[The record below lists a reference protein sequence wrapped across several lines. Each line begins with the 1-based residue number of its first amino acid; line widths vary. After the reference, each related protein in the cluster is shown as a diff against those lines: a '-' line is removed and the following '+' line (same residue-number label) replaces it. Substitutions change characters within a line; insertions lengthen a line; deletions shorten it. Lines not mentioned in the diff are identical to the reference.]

1 MKDNLLEVIQEV
13 SREKGLDEETV
24 TKVVADS
31 MVQAAQRKLPYL
43 TVEGRIHPKT
53 GKIELFHYK
62 EVVDVVEDPHNEIS
76 LLEAHEMD
84 PEAAVGDEV
93 EYQVS
98 DREIDRIARSARQF
112 MFTNVKDAERDMVV
126 DTFDKRIG
134 EIITGTVLRTEANG
148 RVALNF
154 MNRTEAYLYWREQI
168 PGERYNYGDHVKVY
182 LMDVNNNPQRAS
194 QLSISRTHP
203 GVLIKLFE
211 MEVPEIFDGI
221 VSIIHATREPGKR
234 AKISVVSND
243 DDIDPV
249 GACVGI
255 RGSRVQTIVNELSG
269 ERIDIVRWAED
280 IETYARNA
288 LAPAEIESMTINED
302 KREIKVQVE
311 PDQLS
316 LAIGRQG
323 VNVRLAS
330 KLTGYKIDVRSS
342 EPERLSI
349 EEQLD
354 IELEKVRLQR
364 EQEAADEAGTA
375 ETSPAT
381 ETEAAETEV
390 AETKTSEDATAE
402 APEAAEAVAVEETP
416 AAEEAP
422 EAAEAV
428 AVEET
433 PAAEEAPEATEAVA
447 VEETPAAE
455 EAPEAAEAV
464 AVEETPTAEEAPA
477 EEEAV
482 AEASAPAE
490 EAEVPEA
497 SAEGAEAST
506 VESAPAPEQE
516 PAVEETSEDT
526 PQAEDAEQAPSA

>member
-1 MKDNLLEVIQEV
+1 MKDNLLEVIHEV
-13 SREKGLDEETV
+13 SREKGLDEETI

-84 PEAAVGDEV
+84 PEASVGDEV

-98 DREIDRIARSARQF
+98 DREIDGIARSARQF

-126 DTFDKRIG
+126 DTFEKRIG

-154 MNRTEAYLYWREQI
+154 MNRTEAYIYWREQI

-211 MEVPEIFDGI
+211 MEVPEIYDGI
-221 VSIIHATREPGKR
+221 VNIIHATRESGKR
-234 AKISVVSND
+234 AKISVVSTD

-255 RGSRVQTIVNELSG
+255 RGSRVQTVVNELSG

-311 PDQLS
+311 PNQLS

-330 KLTGYKIDVRSS
+330 KLTGYKIDVGSS

-364 EQEAADEAGTA
+364 EQEAAEVP
-375 ETSPAT
+375 EAT
-381 ETEAAETEV
+381 ET
-390 AETKTSEDATAE
+390 
-402 APEAAEAVAVEETP
+402 PEAA
-416 AAEEAP
+416 
-422 EAAEAV
+422 
-428 AVEET
+428 
-433 PAAEEAPEATEAVA
+433 EAPEATETPEAEIAEEVNTA
-447 VEETPAAE
+447 AEDDAPADPDETPAQ
-455 EAPEAAEAV
+455 V
-464 AVEETPTAEEAPA
+464 AVI
-477 EEEAV
+477 
-482 AEASAPAE
+482 AEASHAPAE
-490 EAEVPEA
+490 EADAPEA
-497 SAEGAEAST
+497 SAEDAEAPA
-506 VESAPAPEQE
+506 VESAPTPEQE
-516 PAVEETSEDT
+516 PVVEDA
-526 PQAEDAEQAPSA
+526 AEDAEQAPSA

>member
-1 MKDNLLEVIQEV
+1 MTDNLLEVIHEV
-13 SREKGLDEETV
+13 SREKGLDEETI

-62 EVVDVVEDPHNEIS
+62 EVVEVVEDPHNEVS

-84 PEAAVGDEV
+84 SEAAVGDEV

-112 MFTNVKDAERDMVV
+112 MFANVKDAERDMVV
-126 DTFDKRIG
+126 DTFEKRIG

-211 MEVPEIFDGI
+211 MEVPEIYDGI
-221 VSIIHATREPGKR
+221 VNIIHATRESGKR
-234 AKISVVSND
+234 AKISVVSTD

-255 RGSRVQTIVNELSG
+255 RGSRVQTIVNELNG
-269 ERIDIVRWAED
+269 ERVDIVRWAED

-288 LAPAEIESMTINED
+288 LAPAEIESMTINEE

-311 PDQLS
+311 PGQLS

-330 KLTGYKIDVRSS
+330 KLTGYKIDVGSS
-342 EPERLSI
+342 EPDRLSI

-354 IELEKVRLQR
+354 IGLEKIRLQR
-364 EQEAADEAGTA
+364 EQEATEEAGVA
-375 ETSPAT
+375 EVETAT
-381 ETEAAETEV
+381 EAEAAETPEAADAGATTEANIA
-390 AETKTSEDATAE
+390 AEDE
-402 APEAAEAVAVEETP
+402 APETETVETP
-416 AAEEAP
+416 EVETSEEVATTEANTTAEDETP
-422 EAAEAV
+422 EAE
-428 AVEET
+428 
-433 PAAEEAPEATEAVA
+433 
-447 VEETPAAE
+447 
-455 EAPEAAEAV
+455 
-464 AVEETPTAEEAPA
+464 TAEI
-477 EEEAV
+477 
-482 AEASAPAE
+482 
-490 EAEVPEA
+490 PEA
-497 SAEGAEAST
+497 SAENNAVPA
-506 VESAPAPEQE
+506 VKSAPTPEQE
-516 PAVEETSEDT
+516 PMVEDT
-526 PQAEDAEQAPSA
+526 DEDATQADAPEQTPSA

>member
-1 MKDNLLEVIQEV
+1 MKDNLLEVIHEV

-84 PEAAVGDEV
+84 PEASVGDEV

-98 DREIDRIARSARQF
+98 DREIDGIARSARQF

-126 DTFDKRIG
+126 DTFEKRIG

-154 MNRTEAYLYWREQI
+154 MNRTEAYIYWREQI

-211 MEVPEIFDGI
+211 MEVPEIYDGI
-221 VSIIHATREPGKR
+221 VNIIHATREPGKR
-234 AKISVVSND
+234 AKISVVSTD

-255 RGSRVQTIVNELSG
+255 RGSRVQTVVNELNG

-311 PDQLS
+311 PNQLS

-330 KLTGYKIDVRSS
+330 KLTGYKIDVGSS

-364 EQEAADEAGTA
+364 EQEAAEVP
-375 ETSPAT
+375 EAT
-381 ETEAAETEV
+381 ET
-390 AETKTSEDATAE
+390 
-402 APEAAEAVAVEETP
+402 PEAA
-416 AAEEAP
+416 
-422 EAAEAV
+422 
-428 AVEET
+428 
-433 PAAEEAPEATEAVA
+433 EAPEATETPEAEIAEEVNTA
-447 VEETPAAE
+447 AEDDAAADPDETPAQ
-455 EAPEAAEAV
+455 V
-464 AVEETPTAEEAPA
+464 AVI
-477 EEEAV
+477 
-482 AEASAPAE
+482 AEASHAPAE
-490 EAEVPEA
+490 EADAPEA
-497 SAEGAEAST
+497 SAEDAEAPA
-506 VESAPAPEQE
+506 VESAPTPEQE
-516 PAVEETSEDT
+516 PVVEDA
-526 PQAEDAEQAPSA
+526 AEDAEQAPSA

>member
-1 MKDNLLEVIQEV
+1 MKDNLLEVIHEV

-84 PEAAVGDEV
+84 PEASVGDEV

-98 DREIDRIARSARQF
+98 DREIDGIARSARQF

-126 DTFDKRIG
+126 DTFEKRIG

-154 MNRTEAYLYWREQI
+154 MNRTEAYIYWREQI

-211 MEVPEIFDGI
+211 MEVPEIYDGI
-221 VSIIHATREPGKR
+221 VNIIHATREPGKR
-234 AKISVVSND
+234 AKISVVSTD

-255 RGSRVQTIVNELSG
+255 RGSRVQTVVNELNG

-311 PDQLS
+311 PNQLS

-330 KLTGYKIDVRSS
+330 KLTGYKIDVGSS

-364 EQEAADEAGTA
+364 EQEAAEVP
-375 ETSPAT
+375 EAT
-381 ETEAAETEV
+381 ET
-390 AETKTSEDATAE
+390 
-402 APEAAEAVAVEETP
+402 PEAAEVPEATET
-416 AAEEAP
+416 P
-422 EAAEAV
+422 EAA
-428 AVEET
+428 
-433 PAAEEAPEATEAVA
+433 EAPEATETPEAEIAEEVNTA
-447 VEETPAAE
+447 AEDDAAADPDETPAQ
-455 EAPEAAEAV
+455 V
-464 AVEETPTAEEAPA
+464 AVI
-477 EEEAV
+477 
-482 AEASAPAE
+482 AEASHAPAE
-490 EAEVPEA
+490 EADAPEA
-497 SAEGAEAST
+497 SAEDAEAPA
-506 VESAPAPEQE
+506 VESAPTPEQE
-516 PAVEETSEDT
+516 PVVEDA
-526 PQAEDAEQAPSA
+526 AEDAEQAPSA

>member
-1 MKDNLLEVIQEV
+1 MTDNLLEVIHEV
-13 SREKGLDEETV
+13 SREKGLDEETI

-84 PEAAVGDEV
+84 PEASVGDEV

-112 MFTNVKDAERDMVV
+112 MFANVKDAERDMVV
-126 DTFDKRIG
+126 DTFEKRIG

-154 MNRTEAYLYWREQI
+154 MNRTEAYIYWREQI

-211 MEVPEIFDGI
+211 MEVPEIYDGI
-221 VSIIHATREPGKR
+221 VNIIHATREPGKR
-234 AKISVVSND
+234 AKISVVSTD

-255 RGSRVQTIVNELSG
+255 RGSRVQTIVNELNG
-269 ERIDIVRWAED
+269 ERVDIVRWAED

-288 LAPAEIESMTINED
+288 LAPAEIESMTINEE

-311 PDQLS
+311 PGQLS

-330 KLTGYKIDVRSS
+330 KLTGYKIDVGSS
-342 EPERLSI
+342 EPDRLSI

-354 IELEKVRLQR
+354 IGLEKIRLQR
-364 EQEAADEAGTA
+364 EQEAAEETGVAEVETTTEA
-375 ETSPAT
+375 
-381 ETEAAETEV
+381 EAAETPEAADAGATTEANIA
-390 AETKTSEDATAE
+390 AEDE
-402 APEAAEAVAVEETP
+402 APE
-416 AAEEAP
+416 
-422 EAAEAV
+422 
-428 AVEET
+428 
-433 PAAEEAPEATEAVA
+433 TEAV
-447 VEETPAAE
+447 ETPEAE
-455 EAPEAAEAV
+455 TSEEVATTEANTTAEDETPEAE
-464 AVEETPTAEEAPA
+464 TAEI
-477 EEEAV
+477 
-482 AEASAPAE
+482 
-490 EAEVPEA
+490 PEA
-497 SAEGAEAST
+497 SAENNAVPA
-506 VESAPAPEQE
+506 VESALTPEQE
-516 PAVEETSEDT
+516 PM
-526 PQAEDAEQAPSA
+526 AEDADEDATQADAPEQTPSA

>member
-1 MKDNLLEVIQEV
+1 MKDNLLEVIHEV

-84 PEAAVGDEV
+84 PEASVGDEV

-98 DREIDRIARSARQF
+98 DREIDGIARSARQF

-126 DTFDKRIG
+126 DTFEKRIG

-154 MNRTEAYLYWREQI
+154 MNRTEAYIYWREQI

-211 MEVPEIFDGI
+211 MEVPEIYDGI
-221 VSIIHATREPGKR
+221 VNIIHATREPGKR
-234 AKISVVSND
+234 AKISVVSTD

-255 RGSRVQTIVNELSG
+255 RGSRVQTVVNELNG

-311 PDQLS
+311 PNQLS

-330 KLTGYKIDVRSS
+330 KLTGYKIDVGSS

-364 EQEAADEAGTA
+364 EQEAAEVP
-375 ETSPAT
+375 EAT
-381 ETEAAETEV
+381 ET
-390 AETKTSEDATAE
+390 
-402 APEAAEAVAVEETP
+402 PEAAEVPEATET
-416 AAEEAP
+416 P
-422 EAAEAV
+422 EAA
-428 AVEET
+428 
-433 PAAEEAPEATEAVA
+433 EAPEATETPEAEIAEEVNTA
-447 VEETPAAE
+447 AEDDAAADPDETPAQ
-455 EAPEAAEAV
+455 V
-464 AVEETPTAEEAPA
+464 AVI
-477 EEEAV
+477 
-482 AEASAPAE
+482 AEASRAPAE
-490 EAEVPEA
+490 EADAPEA
-497 SAEGAEAST
+497 SAEDAEAPA
-506 VESAPAPEQE
+506 VESAPTPEQE
-516 PAVEETSEDT
+516 PVVEDA
-526 PQAEDAEQAPSA
+526 AEDAEQAPSA

>member
-1 MKDNLLEVIQEV
+1 MKDNLLEVIHEV

-84 PEAAVGDEV
+84 PEASVGDEV

-98 DREIDRIARSARQF
+98 DREIDGIARSARQF

-126 DTFDKRIG
+126 DTFEKRIG

-154 MNRTEAYLYWREQI
+154 MNRTEAYIYWREQI

-211 MEVPEIFDGI
+211 MEVPEIYDGI
-221 VSIIHATREPGKR
+221 VNIIHATREPGKR
-234 AKISVVSND
+234 AKISVVSTD

-255 RGSRVQTIVNELSG
+255 RGSRVQTVVNELSG

-311 PDQLS
+311 PNQLS

-330 KLTGYKIDVRSS
+330 KLTGYKIDVGSS

-364 EQEAADEAGTA
+364 EQEAAEVP
-375 ETSPAT
+375 EAT
-381 ETEAAETEV
+381 ET
-390 AETKTSEDATAE
+390 
-402 APEAAEAVAVEETP
+402 PEAA
-416 AAEEAP
+416 
-422 EAAEAV
+422 
-428 AVEET
+428 
-433 PAAEEAPEATEAVA
+433 EAPEATETPEAEIAEEVNTA
-447 VEETPAAE
+447 AEDDAAADPDETPAQ
-455 EAPEAAEAV
+455 V
-464 AVEETPTAEEAPA
+464 AVI
-477 EEEAV
+477 
-482 AEASAPAE
+482 AEASHAPAE
-490 EAEVPEA
+490 EADAPEA
-497 SAEGAEAST
+497 SAEDAEAPA
-506 VESAPAPEQE
+506 VESAPTPEQE
-516 PAVEETSEDT
+516 PVVEDA
-526 PQAEDAEQAPSA
+526 AEDAEQAPSA

>member
-1 MKDNLLEVIQEV
+1 MKDNLLEVIHEV

-84 PEAAVGDEV
+84 PEASVGDEV

-98 DREIDRIARSARQF
+98 DREIDGIARSARQF

-126 DTFDKRIG
+126 DTFEKRIG

-154 MNRTEAYLYWREQI
+154 MNRTEAYIYWREQI

-211 MEVPEIFDGI
+211 MEVPEIYDGI
-221 VSIIHATREPGKR
+221 VNIIHATREPGKR
-234 AKISVVSND
+234 AKISVVSTD

-255 RGSRVQTIVNELSG
+255 RGSRVQTVVNELNG

-311 PDQLS
+311 PNQLS

-330 KLTGYKIDVRSS
+330 KLTGYKIDVGSS

-364 EQEAADEAGTA
+364 EQEAAEVP
-375 ETSPAT
+375 EAT
-381 ETEAAETEV
+381 ET
-390 AETKTSEDATAE
+390 
-402 APEAAEAVAVEETP
+402 PEAA
-416 AAEEAP
+416 
-422 EAAEAV
+422 
-428 AVEET
+428 
-433 PAAEEAPEATEAVA
+433 EAPEATETPEAEIAEEVNTA
-447 VEETPAAE
+447 AEDDAAADPDETPAQ
-455 EAPEAAEAV
+455 V
-464 AVEETPTAEEAPA
+464 AVI
-477 EEEAV
+477 
-482 AEASAPAE
+482 AEASRAPAE
-490 EAEVPEA
+490 EADAPEA
-497 SAEGAEAST
+497 SAEDAEAPA
-506 VESAPAPEQE
+506 VESAPTPEQE
-516 PAVEETSEDT
+516 PVVEDA
-526 PQAEDAEQAPSA
+526 AEDAEQAPST

>member
-1 MKDNLLEVIQEV
+1 MTDNLLEVIHEV
-13 SREKGLDEETV
+13 SREKGLDEETI

-62 EVVDVVEDPHNEIS
+62 EVVEVVEDPHNEVS

-84 PEAAVGDEV
+84 SEAAVGDEV

-112 MFTNVKDAERDMVV
+112 MFANVKDAERDMVV
-126 DTFDKRIG
+126 DTFEKRIG

-211 MEVPEIFDGI
+211 MEVPEVYDGI
-221 VSIIHATREPGKR
+221 VNIIHATRESGKR
-234 AKISVVSND
+234 AKISVVSTD

-255 RGSRVQTIVNELSG
+255 RGSRVQTIVNELNG
-269 ERIDIVRWAED
+269 ERVDIVRWAED

-288 LAPAEIESMTINED
+288 LAPAEIESMTINEE

-311 PDQLS
+311 PGQLS

-330 KLTGYKIDVRSS
+330 KLTGYKIDVGSS
-342 EPERLSI
+342 EPDRLSI

-354 IELEKVRLQR
+354 IGLEKIRLQR
-364 EQEAADEAGTA
+364 EQEATEEAGVA
-375 ETSPAT
+375 EA
-381 ETEAAETEV
+381 EAAETPEAADAGATTEANIA
-390 AETKTSEDATAE
+390 AEDE
-402 APEAAEAVAVEETP
+402 APE
-416 AAEEAP
+416 
-422 EAAEAV
+422 
-428 AVEET
+428 
-433 PAAEEAPEATEAVA
+433 TEAV
-447 VEETPAAE
+447 ETPEAE
-455 EAPEAAEAV
+455 TSEEVATTEANTTAEDETPEAE
-464 AVEETPTAEEAPA
+464 TAEI
-477 EEEAV
+477 
-482 AEASAPAE
+482 
-490 EAEVPEA
+490 PEA
-497 SAEGAEAST
+497 SAENNAVPA
-506 VESAPAPEQE
+506 VEYALTPEQE
-516 PAVEETSEDT
+516 PM
-526 PQAEDAEQAPSA
+526 AEDADEDATQADAPEQTPSA

>member
-1 MKDNLLEVIQEV
+1 MKDNLLEVIHEV

-84 PEAAVGDEV
+84 PEASVGDEV

-98 DREIDRIARSARQF
+98 DREIDGIARSARQF

-126 DTFDKRIG
+126 DTFEKRIG

-154 MNRTEAYLYWREQI
+154 MNRTEAYIYWREQI

-211 MEVPEIFDGI
+211 MEVPEIYDGI
-221 VSIIHATREPGKR
+221 VNIIHATREPGKR
-234 AKISVVSND
+234 AKISVVSTD

-255 RGSRVQTIVNELSG
+255 RGSRVQTVVNELNG

-311 PDQLS
+311 PNQLS

-330 KLTGYKIDVRSS
+330 KLTGYKIDVGSS

-364 EQEAADEAGTA
+364 EQEAAEVP
-375 ETSPAT
+375 EAT
-381 ETEAAETEV
+381 ET
-390 AETKTSEDATAE
+390 
-402 APEAAEAVAVEETP
+402 PEAA
-416 AAEEAP
+416 
-422 EAAEAV
+422 
-428 AVEET
+428 
-433 PAAEEAPEATEAVA
+433 EAPEATE
-447 VEETPAAE
+447 TPEAAE
-455 EAPEAAEAV
+455 VPEATETPEAAEAPEATETPEAEIAEEVNTAAEDDAAADPDETPAQV
-464 AVEETPTAEEAPA
+464 AVI
-477 EEEAV
+477 
-482 AEASAPAE
+482 AEASHAPAE
-490 EAEVPEA
+490 EADAPEA
-497 SAEGAEAST
+497 SAEDAEAPA
-506 VESAPAPEQE
+506 VESAPTPEQE
-516 PAVEETSEDT
+516 PVVEDA
-526 PQAEDAEQAPSA
+526 AEDAEQAPSA

>member
-1 MKDNLLEVIQEV
+1 MKDNLLDVIHEV

-31 MVQAAQRKLPYL
+31 MVQAAQRKLPYI

-62 EVVDVVEDPHNEIS
+62 EVVDVVEDPHNEIA
-76 LLEAHEMD
+76 LHEAHEMD

-126 DTFDKRIG
+126 DTFEKRIG
-134 EIITGTVLRTEANG
+134 EIITGTVLRAEANG

-154 MNRTEAYLYWREQI
+154 MNRAEAYLYWREQI

-182 LMDVNNNPQRAS
+182 LMDVNNNLQRAS

-211 MEVPEIFDGI
+211 MEVPEIYDGI
-221 VSIIHATREPGKR
+221 VKIVHATREPGKR
-234 AKISVVSND
+234 AKISVVSTD

-269 ERIDIVRWAED
+269 ERVDIVRWADE

-288 LAPAEIESMTINED
+288 LAPAEIESMVINEE

-311 PDQLS
+311 PGQLS

-354 IELEKVRLQR
+354 IGLEKIRLQR
-364 EQEAADEAGTA
+364 AQEEAEAATDAEAA
-375 ETSPAT
+375 SEEAAPAV
-381 ETEAAETEV
+381 ETEA
-390 AETKTSEDATAE
+390 SEPLT
-402 APEAAEAVAVEETP
+402 
-416 AAEEAP
+416 
-422 EAAEAV
+422 
-428 AVEET
+428 
-433 PAAEEAPEATEAVA
+433 EAPEATEGGAAEEVVA
-447 VEETPAAE
+447 AETSDAAEESEPPVVEEGDSAEEVVAAKTSDAAE
-455 EAPEAAEAV
+455 ESEAPEASSSKAEPQASESESLPENESV
-464 AVEETPTAEEAPA
+464 VEMTAEDSSKN
-477 EEEAV
+477 EEA
-482 AEASAPAE
+482 
-490 EAEVPEA
+490 
-497 SAEGAEAST
+497 
-506 VESAPAPEQE
+506 
-516 PAVEETSEDT
+516 D
-526 PQAEDAEQAPSA
+526 QAPNS

>member
-1 MKDNLLEVIQEV
+1 LTDNLLEVIHEV
-13 SREKGLDEETV
+13 SREKGLDEETI

-62 EVVDVVEDPHNEIS
+62 EVVEVVEDPHNEVS
-76 LLEAHEMD
+76 LLQAHEMD
-84 PEAAVGDEV
+84 SEAAVGDEV

-112 MFTNVKDAERDMVV
+112 IFANVNDAERDMVV
-126 DTFDKRIG
+126 DTFEKRIG

-211 MEVPEIFDGI
+211 MEVPEIYDGI
-221 VSIIHATREPGKR
+221 VNIIHATRESGKR
-234 AKISVVSND
+234 AKISVVSTD

-255 RGSRVQTIVNELSG
+255 RGSRVQTIVNELNG
-269 ERIDIVRWAED
+269 ERVDIVRWAED

-288 LAPAEIESMTINED
+288 LAPAEIESMTINEE

-311 PDQLS
+311 LGQLS

-330 KLTGYKIDVRSS
+330 KLTGYKIDVGSS
-342 EPERLSI
+342 EPDRLSI

-354 IELEKVRLQR
+354 IGLEKIRLQR
-364 EQEAADEAGTA
+364 EQEAAEEAGVA
-375 ETSPAT
+375 EVETTT
-381 ETEAAETEV
+381 EAEAAETPEAADAGATTEANIA
-390 AETKTSEDATAE
+390 AEDE
-402 APEAAEAVAVEETP
+402 APETEAVETP
-416 AAEEAP
+416 EVETSEEVATTEANTTAEDEAP
-422 EAAEAV
+422 ETEAV
-428 AVEET
+428 ET
-433 PAAEEAPEATEAVA
+433 PEAETSEEVATTEANTTAEDEAPETE
-447 VEETPAAE
+447 
-455 EAPEAAEAV
+455 
-464 AVEETPTAEEAPA
+464 TAEI
-477 EEEAV
+477 
-482 AEASAPAE
+482 
-490 EAEVPEA
+490 PEA
-497 SAEGAEAST
+497 SAENNAVPA
-506 VESAPAPEQE
+506 VEYALTPEQE
-516 PAVEETSEDT
+516 PM
-526 PQAEDAEQAPSA
+526 AEDADEDATQADAPEQTPSA

>member
-1 MKDNLLEVIQEV
+1 MKDNLLEVIHEV
-13 SREKGLDEETV
+13 SREKGLDEETI

-84 PEAAVGDEV
+84 SEAAVGDEV

-112 MFTNVKDAERDMVV
+112 MFANVKDAERDMVV
-126 DTFDKRIG
+126 DTFEKRIG

-154 MNRTEAYLYWREQI
+154 MNRTEAYIYWREQI

-211 MEVPEIFDGI
+211 MEVPEIYDGI
-221 VSIIHATREPGKR
+221 VNIIHATRESGKR
-234 AKISVVSND
+234 AKISVVSTD

-255 RGSRVQTIVNELSG
+255 RGSRVQTVVNELNG

-288 LAPAEIESMTINED
+288 LAPAEIESMTINEE

-311 PDQLS
+311 PGQLS

-330 KLTGYKIDVRSS
+330 KLTGYKIDVGSS
-342 EPERLSI
+342 EPDRLSI

-354 IELEKVRLQR
+354 IGLEKIRLQR
-364 EQEAADEAGTA
+364 EQEAAEEAGVA
-375 ETSPAT
+375 EVETTT
-381 ETEAAETEV
+381 EAEAAETPEV
-390 AETKTSEDATAE
+390 AAAGATTEANIAAEDEAPETEAVETPEAETSEEVATTEANTTAEDE
-402 APEAAEAVAVEETP
+402 APEAE
-416 AAEEAP
+416 
-422 EAAEAV
+422 
-428 AVEET
+428 
-433 PAAEEAPEATEAVA
+433 
-447 VEETPAAE
+447 
-455 EAPEAAEAV
+455 
-464 AVEETPTAEEAPA
+464 TAEI
-477 EEEAV
+477 
-482 AEASAPAE
+482 
-490 EAEVPEA
+490 PEA
-497 SAEGAEAST
+497 SAENNAVPA
-506 VESAPAPEQE
+506 VESAPTPEQE
-516 PAVEETSEDT
+516 PMVEDT
-526 PQAEDAEQAPSA
+526 DEDATQADAPEQTPSA

>member
-1 MKDNLLEVIQEV
+1 MTDNLLEVIHEV
-13 SREKGLDEETV
+13 SREKGLDEETI

-62 EVVDVVEDPHNEIS
+62 EVVEVVEDPHNEVS

-84 PEAAVGDEV
+84 SEAAVGDEV

-112 MFTNVKDAERDMVV
+112 MFANVKDAERDMVV
-126 DTFDKRIG
+126 DTFEKRIG
-134 EIITGTVLRTEANG
+134 EIITGTVLRTETNG

-211 MEVPEIFDGI
+211 MEVPEVYDGI
-221 VSIIHATREPGKR
+221 VNIIHATRESGKR
-234 AKISVVSND
+234 AKISVVSTD

-255 RGSRVQTIVNELSG
+255 RGSRVQTIVNELNG
-269 ERIDIVRWAED
+269 ERVDIVRWAED

-288 LAPAEIESMTINED
+288 LAPAEIESMTINEE

-311 PDQLS
+311 PGQLS

-330 KLTGYKIDVRSS
+330 KLTGYKIDVGSS
-342 EPERLSI
+342 EPDRLSI

-354 IELEKVRLQR
+354 IGLEKIRLQR
-364 EQEAADEAGTA
+364 EQEAAEEAGVA
-375 ETSPAT
+375 EA
-381 ETEAAETEV
+381 EAAETPEAADAGATTEANIAAEDEAPETEAVETPEAETSEEV
-390 AETKTSEDATAE
+390 ATTEANTTAEDE
-402 APEAAEAVAVEETP
+402 APEAEAVETP
-416 AAEEAP
+416 EAETSEEVATTEANTTAEDETP
-422 EAAEAV
+422 EAE
-428 AVEET
+428 
-433 PAAEEAPEATEAVA
+433 
-447 VEETPAAE
+447 
-455 EAPEAAEAV
+455 
-464 AVEETPTAEEAPA
+464 TAEI
-477 EEEAV
+477 
-482 AEASAPAE
+482 
-490 EAEVPEA
+490 PEA
-497 SAEGAEAST
+497 SAENNAVPA
-506 VESAPAPEQE
+506 VESAPTPEQE
-516 PAVEETSEDT
+516 PMV
-526 PQAEDAEQAPSA
+526 EDADEDATQADAPEQTPSA

>member
-1 MKDNLLEVIQEV
+1 MKDNLLEVIHEV

-84 PEAAVGDEV
+84 PEASVGDEV

-98 DREIDRIARSARQF
+98 DREIDGIARSARQF

-126 DTFDKRIG
+126 DTFEKRIG

-154 MNRTEAYLYWREQI
+154 MNRTEAYIYWREQI

-211 MEVPEIFDGI
+211 MEVPEIYDGI
-221 VSIIHATREPGKR
+221 VNIIHATREPGKR
-234 AKISVVSND
+234 AKISVVSTD

-255 RGSRVQTIVNELSG
+255 RGSRVQTVVNELNG

-311 PDQLS
+311 PNQLS

-330 KLTGYKIDVRSS
+330 KLTGYKIDVGSS

-364 EQEAADEAGTA
+364 EQDT
-375 ETSPAT
+375 
-381 ETEAAETEV
+381 TEV
-390 AETKTSEDATAE
+390 
-402 APEAAEAVAVEETP
+402 
-416 AAEEAP
+416 
-422 EAAEAV
+422 
-428 AVEET
+428 
-433 PAAEEAPEATEAVA
+433 PEATETPDATEVPEA
-447 VEETPAAE
+447 TETPEAEIAEEVNTAAEDDAAADPDETPAQ
-455 EAPEAAEAV
+455 V
-464 AVEETPTAEEAPA
+464 AVI
-477 EEEAV
+477 
-482 AEASAPAE
+482 AEASRAPAE
-490 EAEVPEA
+490 EADAPEA
-497 SAEGAEAST
+497 SAEDAEAPA
-506 VESAPAPEQE
+506 VESAPTPEQE
-516 PAVEETSEDT
+516 PVVEDA
-526 PQAEDAEQAPSA
+526 AEDAEQAPST

>member
-1 MKDNLLEVIQEV
+1 LTDNLLEVIHEV
-13 SREKGLDEETV
+13 SREKGLDEETI
-24 TKVVADS
+24 TKVVADT

-84 PEAAVGDEV
+84 PEASVGDEV

-98 DREIDRIARSARQF
+98 DREIDGIARSARQF

-126 DTFDKRIG
+126 DTFEKRIG

-154 MNRTEAYLYWREQI
+154 MNRTEAYIYWREQI

-211 MEVPEIFDGI
+211 MEVPEIYDGI
-221 VSIIHATREPGKR
+221 VNIIHATREPGKR
-234 AKISVVSND
+234 AKISVVSTD

-255 RGSRVQTIVNELSG
+255 RGSRVQTVVNELNG

-311 PDQLS
+311 PNQLS

-330 KLTGYKIDVRSS
+330 KLTGYKIDVGSS

-364 EQEAADEAGTA
+364 EQEAAEVP
-375 ETSPAT
+375 EAT
-381 ETEAAETEV
+381 ET
-390 AETKTSEDATAE
+390 
-402 APEAAEAVAVEETP
+402 PEAAEVPEATET
-416 AAEEAP
+416 P
-422 EAAEAV
+422 EAA
-428 AVEET
+428 
-433 PAAEEAPEATEAVA
+433 EAPEATETPEAEIAEEVNTA
-447 VEETPAAE
+447 AEDDAAADPDETPAQ
-455 EAPEAAEAV
+455 V
-464 AVEETPTAEEAPA
+464 AVI
-477 EEEAV
+477 
-482 AEASAPAE
+482 AEASHAPAE
-490 EAEVPEA
+490 EADAPEA
-497 SAEGAEAST
+497 SAEDAEAPA
-506 VESAPAPEQE
+506 VESAPTPEQE
-516 PAVEETSEDT
+516 PVVEDA
-526 PQAEDAEQAPSA
+526 AEDAEQAPSA

>member
-1 MKDNLLEVIQEV
+1 MKDNLLEVIHEV
-13 SREKGLDEETV
+13 SREKGLDEETI

-84 PEAAVGDEV
+84 PEASVGDEV

-98 DREIDRIARSARQF
+98 DREIDGIARSARQF

-126 DTFDKRIG
+126 DTFEKRIG
-134 EIITGTVLRTEANG
+134 EIFTGTVLRTEANG

-154 MNRTEAYLYWREQI
+154 MNRTEAYIYWREQI

-211 MEVPEIFDGI
+211 MEVPEIYDGI
-221 VSIIHATREPGKR
+221 VNIIHATREPGKR
-234 AKISVVSND
+234 AKISVVSTD

-255 RGSRVQTIVNELSG
+255 RGSRVQTVVNELNG

-311 PDQLS
+311 PNQLS

-330 KLTGYKIDVRSS
+330 KLTGYKIDVGSS

-354 IELEKVRLQR
+354 IELVKVRLQR
-364 EQEAADEAGTA
+364 EQEAAEVPD
-375 ETSPAT
+375 AT
-381 ETEAAETEV
+381 ET
-390 AETKTSEDATAE
+390 
-402 APEAAEAVAVEETP
+402 PEAAEVPEATETP
-416 AAEEAP
+416 AAEIAE
-422 EAAEAV
+422 EVNTAAEDDA
-428 AVEET
+428 AADPDET
-433 PAAEEAPEATEAVA
+433 PAQVA
-447 VEETPAAE
+447 VI
-455 EAPEAAEAV
+455 
-464 AVEETPTAEEAPA
+464 
-477 EEEAV
+477 
-482 AEASAPAE
+482 AEASHAPAE
-490 EAEVPEA
+490 EAAAPEA
-497 SAEGAEAST
+497 SAEDAAAPA
-506 VESAPAPEQE
+506 VESAPTPEQE
-516 PAVEETSEDT
+516 PVVEDA
-526 PQAEDAEQAPSA
+526 AEDAEQAPSA

>member
-1 MKDNLLEVIQEV
+1 MKDNLLEVIHEV

-84 PEAAVGDEV
+84 PEASVGDEV

-98 DREIDRIARSARQF
+98 DREIDGIARSARQF

-126 DTFDKRIG
+126 DTFEKRIG

-154 MNRTEAYLYWREQI
+154 MNRTEAYIYWREQI

-211 MEVPEIFDGI
+211 MEVPEIYDGI
-221 VSIIHATREPGKR
+221 VNIIHATREPGKR
-234 AKISVVSND
+234 AKISVVSTD

-255 RGSRVQTIVNELSG
+255 RGSRVQTVVNELNG

-311 PDQLS
+311 PNQLS

-330 KLTGYKIDVRSS
+330 KLTGYKIDVGSS

-364 EQEAADEAGTA
+364 EQEAAEVP
-375 ETSPAT
+375 EAT
-381 ETEAAETEV
+381 ET
-390 AETKTSEDATAE
+390 
-402 APEAAEAVAVEETP
+402 PEAA
-416 AAEEAP
+416 
-422 EAAEAV
+422 
-428 AVEET
+428 
-433 PAAEEAPEATEAVA
+433 EAPEATE
-447 VEETPAAE
+447 TPAAE
-455 EAPEAAEAV
+455 IAEEVNTAAEDDAPADPDETPAQV
-464 AVEETPTAEEAPA
+464 AVI
-477 EEEAV
+477 
-482 AEASAPAE
+482 AEASHAPAE
-490 EAEVPEA
+490 EADAPEA
-497 SAEGAEAST
+497 SAEDAEAPA
-506 VESAPAPEQE
+506 VESAPTPEQE
-516 PAVEETSEDT
+516 PVVEDA
-526 PQAEDAEQAPSA
+526 AEDAEQAPSA